1 MTKVQ
6 LSLPDEL
13 AKAAGEAGLLVPEAV
28 QAMLRDRLRT
38 EGLASLEMAWAK
50 AGDTAPSEADERLIA
65 EAVGAARK
73 AA

>member
-13 AKAAGEAGLLVPEAV
+13 AKAAAAAGLLAPEAM
-28 QAMLRDRLRT
+28 QAMLREKLRT
-38 EGLASLEMAWAK
+38 EGMAALERAWAK
-50 AGDTAPSEADERLIA
+50 SGDVEPSVADEKLIA
-65 EAVGAARK
+65 EAIRAARK

>member
-13 AKAAGEAGLLVPEAV
+13 AKAAGEAGLLAPDAM

-38 EGLASLEMAWAK
+38 AGLASLEKAWAK
-50 AGDTAPSEADERLIA
+50 AGDKAPSEADERLIT
-65 EAVGAARK
+65 EAVGAVRK

>member
-13 AKAAGEAGLLVPEAV
+13 AKAAAEAGLLAPDAM
-28 QAMLRDRLRT
+28 QAMLREKLRA
-38 EGLASLEMAWAK
+38 EGMASLERAWATS
-50 AGDTAPSEADERLIA
+50 GDADASAADEALIA
-65 EAVGAARK
+65 EAIRSARK